1 MNKLKDHSEAKSI
14 SEDKINKKNLIL
26 EKGLK
31 NNFISDFINFPTSS
45 DYNSVYPPNVY
56 QSLDQHGSFEVNEPN
71 FNYKIYPCS
80 YQGLVSI
87 DYFIKFKICLDSSLT
102 SDERL
107 FIPIY
112 FASNPENNTSN
123 LSPNFQRISCPIP
136 SYSNYN
142 NFNNLPI
149 K

>member
-1 MNKLKDHSEAKSI
+1 M
-14 SEDKINKKNLIL
+14 

-31 NNFISDFINFPTSS
+31 NYSISDFINFPTSS

-56 QSLDQHGSFEVNEPN
+56 QSLNQHGLFEVNEPN